1 MMRVGA
7 IAVGLFTAAFLIGAT
22 QAQEAPSEPPFRAV
36 LCNMNCLDAGNIV
49 PAPPITDPAQDG
61 GKHRLVVLTDMGADN
76 DDSQS
81 LVRLL
86 LYSNEIDIEGLV
98 ATTSTFMMDRTNPWL
113 IEDALKAYSQVRPN
127 LVRHDPHYPTA
138 EYLSSITKGGVPKFG
153 LGGVGPGKDSEGSA
167 LLIAALKK
175 NDSRPLWVSIWGGA
189 NTLAQA
195 LWRLRSTEN
204 AEALK
209 SLVSK
214 LRVYA
219 IGDQDDSGFWI
230 RREFPTLFWITPTG
244 FNTGINSVDPSS
256 NPEMISPG
264 WLAKNIQ
271 QGHGPLGVVYPDIA
285 YGMEGDTPAFLSLI
299 PNGLNDPSHPNYGG
313 WGGRFALYRPPVLP
327 FNKTRPDGVPSQSVV
342 VPVPDTRP
350 IWTASEDQY
359 TGPMARVSRRAA
371 GPAAEADQKL
381 LPKSAGVTLWRWR
394 EDFQNDFAA
403 RMEWTTKPYSETNHP
418 PSVVLAKNTPAEFT
432 VHSGREFHLNA
443 SGSYDPD
450 NDSISY
456 YWFEYVEGGDLAE
469 PINITQFSQVLADF
483 PVRAPK
489 VDSPKTVHFI
499 CRVVDRGTPPLARY
513 RRVIVHIVP

>member
-1 MMRVGA
+1 MRVGN
-7 IAVGLFTAAFLIGAT
+7 IALGLSTAVFLIGSSL
-22 QAQEAPSEPPFRAV
+22 AQEAASEPPFKGMP
-36 LCNMNCLDAGNIV
+36 CNMNCLDRGNVV
-49 PAPPITDPAQDG
+49 PAPPLTDPGQDG
-61 GKHRLVVLTDMGADN
+61 GRHRVVVLTDMGADN

-86 LYSNEIDIEGLV
+86 LYSNEIDIEGLI
-98 ATTSTFMMDRTNPWL
+98 ATTSTFMMDRTNRWL
-113 IEDALKAYSQVRPN
+113 IDGALKAYSQVRPN
-127 LVRHDPHYPTA
+127 LLKHDPRYPTA
-138 EYLSSITKGGVPKFG
+138 EHLFSITKSGAPEYG
-153 LGGVGPGKDSEGSA
+153 LGGVGSGKDSEGSSW
-167 LLIAALKK
+167 LIAAMKK
-175 NDSRPLWVSIWGGA
+175 NDPRPLWVSIWGGA

-195 LWRLRSTEN
+195 LWKMRSTEKP
-204 AEALK
+204 ETLQ

-244 FNTGINSVDPSS
+244 FNTGINSVDPGS
-256 NPEMISPG
+256 NPEMIAPA

-271 QGHGPLGVVYPDIA
+271 QGHGPLGVVYPDTA

-313 WGGRFALYRPPVLP
+313 WGGRFALYTPPVLP
-327 FNKTRPDGVPSQSVV
+327 FNKMRPDGVPSQSVV
-342 VPVPDTRP
+342 VAVPDTRP

-359 TGPMARVSRRAA
+359 PGPMARVPRRPLGAA
-371 GPAAEADQKL
+371 APASQAPM
-381 LPKSAGVTLWRWR
+381 PKNAGVTVWRWR

-418 PSVVLAKNTPAEFT
+418 PVVVLAANTPAELT
-432 VHSGREFHLNA
+432 VHSGQEFHLNA
-443 SGSYDPD
+443 TGSHDPD
-450 NDSISY
+450 HDSISY
-456 YWFEYVEGGDLAE
+456 YWFEYVEAGDLAE

-489 VDSPKTVHFI
+489 VDTPKTVHFI
-499 CRVVDRGTPPLARY
+499 CRVVDRGSPPLARY
-513 RRVIVHIVP
+513 RRVVVHIVP